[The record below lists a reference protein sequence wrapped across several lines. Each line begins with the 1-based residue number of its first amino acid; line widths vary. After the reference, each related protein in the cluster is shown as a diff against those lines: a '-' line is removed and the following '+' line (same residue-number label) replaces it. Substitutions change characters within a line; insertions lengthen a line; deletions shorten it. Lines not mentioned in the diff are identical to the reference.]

1 MLHWKVKGTTLLIV
15 ALTAFAAV
23 GGGFHWR
30 MMSAMVGS
38 S

>member
-1 MLHWKVKGTTLLIV
+1 MIHWKVKATTLLVV

-30 MMSAMVGS
+30 AMSAFVSGS
-38 S
+38 